1 MLLNNRI
8 SPTVKLS
15 SSASSAVYILNGN
28 FYPYRIDPSSLPTYP
43 FSLIFF
49 IYCTTPSL
57 HNYMLY
63 HLYLTFSDGSKKSF
77 GEFVRENNLLR

>member
-8 SPTVKLS
+8 NPIVKLS
-15 SSASSAVYILNGN
+15 SSVSSVVYILDGN
-28 FYPYRIDPSSLPTYP
+28 FYSYRINPISVPTYP
-43 FSLIFF
+43 LSLIFF